1 MLQGRFGML
10 QTPSCLICHAF
21 VLSCV
26 LSLSSSFYPPPP
38 SLPLPFPLPDHSLS
52 CCFSGP
58 MPWPWHPL
66 FTLSFFFFFL
76 SSAQFSLHLHVF
88 IQRDAH
94 PLAAK
99 INHETPLLNALYSDL
114 FLMSLWRAAR
124 GFSLY
129 LFFSLCCRL
138 FSAGCGNRPL
148 HVKSV
153 QSAFLGSSLLVQY
166 RLMWGQHTL
175 ILLLSEAWHC
185 VKLAA
190 QQN

>member
-99 INHETPLLNALYSDL
+99 INHETPFIKCFIFWSLLNEPLESRSWIFSLSL
-114 FLMSLWRAAR
+114 FLFVLQVILSWMWKPAAP
-124 GFSLY
+124 
-129 LFFSLCCRL
+129 C
-138 FSAGCGNRPL
+138 
-148 HVKSV
+148 
-153 QSAFLGSSLLVQY
+153 
-166 RLMWGQHTL
+166 
-175 ILLLSEAWHC
+175 
-185 VKLAA
+185 
-190 QQN
+190 